1 MFRSGIVLAGANN
14 IWKSGKKIE
23 CVEDGILTAF
33 EVSTM
38 NLLNTDLMILSACE
52 SGLGD
57 IRGDEGVFGLQ
68 RSFKIAGVKNIIV
81 SLWKVPDKETSELME
96 LFYTNWIDKK
106 MTLEEAFLDAQKNM
120 RLKYSEPYYWAA
132 FILI

>member
-1 MFRSGIVLAGANN
+1 
-14 IWKSGKKIE
+14 
-23 CVEDGILTAF
+23 
-33 EVSTM
+33 M

-96 LFYTNWIDKK
+96 LFYTYWIDKK
-106 MTLEEAFLDAQKNM
+106 MQLEEAFSEAQKSM
-120 RLKYSEPYYWAA
+120 RSKYSDPYYWAA
-132 FILI
+132 FILM